1 MWAFYLIRTIFKISG
16 FGREQTSTKSRL
28 TNYLQGHY
36 SLCYSLCRKPNN
48 AWNNKAHSSTAETHF
63 VLIASNDI
71 CDTHTA
77 HLGVTSEAR
86 GFPLTRSPPDTRTS
100 LCPQA
105 AHRKYSTRHSRSG
118 TSHSLE
124 KQKQEII

>member
-1 MWAFYLIRTIFKISG
+1 MGFYLIRTIFKISG
-16 FGREQTSTKSRL
+16 FGREQTANEKLVNQLSTRALFSVL
-28 TNYLQGHY
+28 
-36 SLCYSLCRKPNN
+36 SLYGKLNN
-48 AWNNKAHSSTAETHF
+48 AWNNKAHSSIGKTHF
-63 VLIASNDI
+63 ALITSNDI

-77 HLGVTSEAR
+77 HLGVTSSAR
-86 GFPLTRSPPDTRTS
+86 GFPLTQSPPDTRTS

-124 KQKQEII
+124 KQKQKII